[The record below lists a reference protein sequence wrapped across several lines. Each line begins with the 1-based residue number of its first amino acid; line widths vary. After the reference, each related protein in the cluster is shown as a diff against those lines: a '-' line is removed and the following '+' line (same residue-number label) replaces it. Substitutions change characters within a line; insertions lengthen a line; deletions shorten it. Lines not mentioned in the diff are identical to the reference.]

1 MILTPIILEDIQ
13 HIQKAN
19 KSHER
24 AFESIIDKVYREDK
38 ERKEKAENDRKKK
51 EAILHK
57 QRLEKRKAE
66 EAKRAKAKE
75 RHDAEDRARRGAEQ
89 RATAEE
95 LPSGNNE
102 SVREGVANDARL
114 ESGIDKREAND
125 TNGISSRS
133 VSGGLGSTW
142 SEVSPEQASQYMA
155 QGTGVSADVW
165 AGVIYRESSN
175 NPTIVN
181 EIGCFG
187 YLQLHPVHGASST
200 WTPQQYLDKAI
211 EIYNTAGAGS
221 WEAW

>member
-1 MILTPIILEDIQ
+1 MILTPIILEDIE

-19 KSHER
+19 KSNER

-38 ERKEKAENDRKKK
+38 ERKEKAEKAKLERDNKKRKEELKKLKETQEKQQK
-51 EAILHK
+51 EAEKL
-57 QRLEKRKAE
+57 LEETKVIAE
-66 EAKRAKAKE
+66 EQSQYQTEDKE
-75 RHDAEDRARRGAEQ
+75 IQ
-89 RATAEE
+89 
-95 LPSGNNE
+95 
-102 SVREGVANDARL
+102 
-114 ESGIDKREAND
+114 
-125 TNGISSRS
+125 
-133 VSGGLGSTW
+133 LGSTW
-142 SEVSPEQASQYMA
+142 AEVSPKMAANYMA